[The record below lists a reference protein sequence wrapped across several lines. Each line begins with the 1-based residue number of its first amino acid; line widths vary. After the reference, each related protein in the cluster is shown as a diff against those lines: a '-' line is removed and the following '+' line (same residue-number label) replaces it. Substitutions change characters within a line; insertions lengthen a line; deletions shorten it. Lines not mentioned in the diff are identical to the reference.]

1 MDDPLRVSYAMN
13 YLPFPFIVLILVVM
27 DDPLRDKLLTK
38 EDAKEFVL
46 ILVVMDDPLRALKD

>member
-46 ILVVMDDPLRALKD
+46 ILVVMDDPLRV